1 MFVKKMQETPGQML
15 LVPILL
21 ICVVMPKLLG
31 ALENQSPIS
40 ATFNQSY
47 FEHNSTKRWV
57 PLLQE
62 TQRKN
67 HARGLLP
74 EVGVCGPVKNGHRE
88 RNNVADIDEHP
99 WTALL
104 EYSKP
109 GNRTGFHCGGVLINK
124 RYIVTAASC
133 VKAEEIPAK
142 WNLTS
147 VRLGEWNTQTETDC
161 QNKKCSN
168 TPINVAIEKLI
179 IHENYN
185 PKSVNRSN
193 DIALL
198 RLARN
203 VSFTDW
209 IRPLCLQGHSRKAK
223 HKEYFKVNG
232 WGLLENGTRS
242 DIKLNVHVQGVNL
255 PKCNAVYGVIGISL
269 EKSQYCAVPKEGY
282 HSCTGDA
289 GNALI
294 GVDTTKSGQLYNF
307 LFGIVSFGLNPCMT
321 SSWPVVHTRVSSYK
335 GWIQKQIAP

>member
-1 MFVKKMQETPGQML
+1 MQQILTNTLGQL
-15 LVPILL
+15 YWSILNVRKYL
-21 ICVVMPKLLG
+21 HSLRIINPASAWNIC
-31 ALENQSPIS
+31 IS
-40 ATFNQSY
+40 SY
-47 FEHNSTKRWV
+47 LPLST
-57 PLLQE
+57 
-62 TQRKN
+62 
-67 HARGLLP
+67 A
-74 EVGVCGPVKNGHRE
+74 
-88 RNNVADIDEHP
+88 
-99 WTALL
+99 
-104 EYSKP
+104 

-168 TPINVAIEKLI
+168 TPINVAIEKFI

-255 PKCNAVYGVIGISL
+255 AKCNAVYGVIGISL

-335 GWIQKQIAP
+335 GWIQKQIAPQISNVCYAFNNFNFHFRFT